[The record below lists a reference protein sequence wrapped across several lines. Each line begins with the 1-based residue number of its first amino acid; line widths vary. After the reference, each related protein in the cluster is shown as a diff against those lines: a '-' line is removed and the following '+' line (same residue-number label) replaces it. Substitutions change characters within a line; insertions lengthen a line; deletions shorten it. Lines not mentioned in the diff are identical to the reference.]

1 MVLSH
6 WSFKQISNG
15 LLRCYILNFILKY
28 LFIKQLLSRKKN
40 CFTQFICC
48 WVELVEMKT
57 FLRDIVSSDG
67 LCVDFCLCIK
77 YFDQV
82 KWNKPYLSNL
92 PASYNH
98 GKKITL
104 TNFKEAAFI
113 SIKTSKLELR
123 KLYMYIV
130 ISLIEISLIDVQ
142 TLPYLHRLTR

>member
-1 MVLSH
+1 MACVLTFACV
-6 WSFKQISNG
+6 WS
-15 LLRCYILNFILKY
+15 ILT
-28 LFIKQLLSRKKN
+28 LS
-40 CFTQFICC
+40 
-48 WVELVEMKT
+48 
-57 FLRDIVSSDG
+57 
-67 LCVDFCLCIK
+67 
-77 YFDQV
+77 QV

-142 TLPYLHRLTR
+142 TLPYLHRLTT

>member
-1 MVLSH
+1 MACVLTFACV
-6 WSFKQISNG
+6 WS
-15 LLRCYILNFILKY
+15 ILT
-28 LFIKQLLSRKKN
+28 LS
-40 CFTQFICC
+40 
-48 WVELVEMKT
+48 
-57 FLRDIVSSDG
+57 
-67 LCVDFCLCIK
+67 
-77 YFDQV
+77 QV

-92 PASYNH
+92 PAFYNH

>member
-1 MVLSH
+1 MTLS
-6 WSFKQISNG
+6 
-15 LLRCYILNFILKY
+15 
-28 LFIKQLLSRKKN
+28 
-40 CFTQFICC
+40 
-48 WVELVEMKT
+48 
-57 FLRDIVSSDG
+57 
-67 LCVDFCLCIK
+67 
-77 YFDQV
+77 QV

-130 ISLIEISLIDVQ
+130 MSLIEISLIDVQ

>member
-1 MVLSH
+1 MTLS
-6 WSFKQISNG
+6 
-15 LLRCYILNFILKY
+15 
-28 LFIKQLLSRKKN
+28 
-40 CFTQFICC
+40 
-48 WVELVEMKT
+48 
-57 FLRDIVSSDG
+57 
-67 LCVDFCLCIK
+67 
-77 YFDQV
+77 QV

-130 ISLIEISLIDVQ
+130 ISLIEISLIEISLIDEQ
-142 TLPYLHRLTR
+142 TLPYLHRLTT

>member
-1 MVLSH
+1 MTLS
-6 WSFKQISNG
+6 
-15 LLRCYILNFILKY
+15 
-28 LFIKQLLSRKKN
+28 
-40 CFTQFICC
+40 
-48 WVELVEMKT
+48 
-57 FLRDIVSSDG
+57 
-67 LCVDFCLCIK
+67 
-77 YFDQV
+77 QV
-82 KWNKPYLSNL
+82 KWNKPHLSNL
-92 PASYNH
+92 QASYNH

>member
-1 MVLSH
+1 MACVLTFACV
-6 WSFKQISNG
+6 WS
-15 LLRCYILNFILKY
+15 ILT
-28 LFIKQLLSRKKN
+28 LS
-40 CFTQFICC
+40 
-48 WVELVEMKT
+48 
-57 FLRDIVSSDG
+57 
-67 LCVDFCLCIK
+67 
-77 YFDQV
+77 QV

-98 GKKITL
+98 AKKITL

>member
-1 MVLSH
+1 MACVLTFACV
-6 WSFKQISNG
+6 WS
-15 LLRCYILNFILKY
+15 ILT
-28 LFIKQLLSRKKN
+28 LS
-40 CFTQFICC
+40 
-48 WVELVEMKT
+48 
-57 FLRDIVSSDG
+57 
-67 LCVDFCLCIK
+67 
-77 YFDQV
+77 QV

-113 SIKTSKLELR
+113 SIKTSKLELH

>member
-1 MVLSH
+1 MTLS
-6 WSFKQISNG
+6 
-15 LLRCYILNFILKY
+15 
-28 LFIKQLLSRKKN
+28 
-40 CFTQFICC
+40 
-48 WVELVEMKT
+48 
-57 FLRDIVSSDG
+57 
-67 LCVDFCLCIK
+67 
-77 YFDQV
+77 QV

-142 TLPYLHRLTR
+142 TLPYLHRLTT

>member
-1 MVLSH
+1 MACVLTFACV
-6 WSFKQISNG
+6 WS
-15 LLRCYILNFILKY
+15 ILT
-28 LFIKQLLSRKKN
+28 LS
-40 CFTQFICC
+40 
-48 WVELVEMKT
+48 
-57 FLRDIVSSDG
+57 
-67 LCVDFCLCIK
+67 
-77 YFDQV
+77 QV
-82 KWNKPYLSNL
+82 KWNKPYLTKF
-92 PASYNH
+92 PPSYNH

>member
-1 MVLSH
+1 MACVLTFACV
-6 WSFKQISNG
+6 WS
-15 LLRCYILNFILKY
+15 ILT
-28 LFIKQLLSRKKN
+28 LS
-40 CFTQFICC
+40 
-48 WVELVEMKT
+48 
-57 FLRDIVSSDG
+57 
-67 LCVDFCLCIK
+67 
-77 YFDQV
+77 QV
-82 KWNKPYLSNL
+82 KGNKPYLSNL

>member
-1 MVLSH
+1 MACVLTFACV
-6 WSFKQISNG
+6 WS
-15 LLRCYILNFILKY
+15 ILT
-28 LFIKQLLSRKKN
+28 LS
-40 CFTQFICC
+40 
-48 WVELVEMKT
+48 
-57 FLRDIVSSDG
+57 
-67 LCVDFCLCIK
+67 
-77 YFDQV
+77 QV

-98 GKKITL
+98 GMKITL

>member
-1 MVLSH
+1 MTLS
-6 WSFKQISNG
+6 
-15 LLRCYILNFILKY
+15 
-28 LFIKQLLSRKKN
+28 
-40 CFTQFICC
+40 
-48 WVELVEMKT
+48 
-57 FLRDIVSSDG
+57 
-67 LCVDFCLCIK
+67 
-77 YFDQV
+77 QV

-130 ISLIEISLIDVQ
+130 ISLIEISLIDEQ
-142 TLPYLHRLTR
+142 TLPYLHRLTT

>member
-1 MVLSH
+1 MACVLTFACV
-6 WSFKQISNG
+6 WS
-15 LLRCYILNFILKY
+15 ILT
-28 LFIKQLLSRKKN
+28 LS
-40 CFTQFICC
+40 
-48 WVELVEMKT
+48 
-57 FLRDIVSSDG
+57 
-67 LCVDFCLCIK
+67 
-77 YFDQV
+77 QV

-130 ISLIEISLIDVQ
+130 PVISLIEISLIGVQ

>member
-1 MVLSH
+1 MACVLTFACV
-6 WSFKQISNG
+6 WS
-15 LLRCYILNFILKY
+15 ILT
-28 LFIKQLLSRKKN
+28 LS
-40 CFTQFICC
+40 
-48 WVELVEMKT
+48 
-57 FLRDIVSSDG
+57 
-67 LCVDFCLCIK
+67 
-77 YFDQV
+77 QV

>member
-1 MVLSH
+1 MTLS
-6 WSFKQISNG
+6 
-15 LLRCYILNFILKY
+15 
-28 LFIKQLLSRKKN
+28 
-40 CFTQFICC
+40 
-48 WVELVEMKT
+48 
-57 FLRDIVSSDG
+57 
-67 LCVDFCLCIK
+67 
-77 YFDQV
+77 QV

-142 TLPYLHRLTR
+142 THPYLHRLTR

>member
-1 MVLSH
+1 MTLS
-6 WSFKQISNG
+6 
-15 LLRCYILNFILKY
+15 
-28 LFIKQLLSRKKN
+28 
-40 CFTQFICC
+40 
-48 WVELVEMKT
+48 
-57 FLRDIVSSDG
+57 
-67 LCVDFCLCIK
+67 
-77 YFDQV
+77 QV

-92 PASYNH
+92 PASYKH

-113 SIKTSKLELR
+113 SIKTSKLEVR

>member
-1 MVLSH
+1 MTLS
-6 WSFKQISNG
+6 
-15 LLRCYILNFILKY
+15 
-28 LFIKQLLSRKKN
+28 
-40 CFTQFICC
+40 
-48 WVELVEMKT
+48 
-57 FLRDIVSSDG
+57 
-67 LCVDFCLCIK
+67 
-77 YFDQV
+77 QV

>member
-1 MVLSH
+1 MACVLTFACV
-6 WSFKQISNG
+6 WS
-15 LLRCYILNFILKY
+15 ILT
-28 LFIKQLLSRKKN
+28 LS
-40 CFTQFICC
+40 
-48 WVELVEMKT
+48 
-57 FLRDIVSSDG
+57 
-67 LCVDFCLCIK
+67 
-77 YFDQV
+77 QV
-82 KWNKPYLSNL
+82 KWNKPYFSNL

>member
-1 MVLSH
+1 MACVLTFACV
-6 WSFKQISNG
+6 WS
-15 LLRCYILNFILKY
+15 ILT
-28 LFIKQLLSRKKN
+28 LS
-40 CFTQFICC
+40 
-48 WVELVEMKT
+48 
-57 FLRDIVSSDG
+57 
-67 LCVDFCLCIK
+67 
-77 YFDQV
+77 QV

-92 PASYNH
+92 PASYSH

>member
-1 MVLSH
+1 MTLS
-6 WSFKQISNG
+6 
-15 LLRCYILNFILKY
+15 
-28 LFIKQLLSRKKN
+28 
-40 CFTQFICC
+40 
-48 WVELVEMKT
+48 
-57 FLRDIVSSDG
+57 
-67 LCVDFCLCIK
+67 
-77 YFDQV
+77 QV

-113 SIKTSKLELR
+113 SIKTSKLELC

-142 TLPYLHRLTR
+142 TLPYLHRQTT

>member
-1 MVLSH
+1 MACVLTFACV
-6 WSFKQISNG
+6 WS
-15 LLRCYILNFILKY
+15 ILT
-28 LFIKQLLSRKKN
+28 LS
-40 CFTQFICC
+40 
-48 WVELVEMKT
+48 
-57 FLRDIVSSDG
+57 
-67 LCVDFCLCIK
+67 
-77 YFDQV
+77 QV

-130 ISLIEISLIDVQ
+130 ISLIEISLIGVQ

>member
-1 MVLSH
+1 MTLS
-6 WSFKQISNG
+6 
-15 LLRCYILNFILKY
+15 
-28 LFIKQLLSRKKN
+28 
-40 CFTQFICC
+40 
-48 WVELVEMKT
+48 
-57 FLRDIVSSDG
+57 
-67 LCVDFCLCIK
+67 
-77 YFDQV
+77 QV

-104 TNFKEAAFI
+104 TNFKDAAFI

-142 TLPYLHRLTR
+142 TLPYLHRQTT

>member
-1 MVLSH
+1 MTLS
-6 WSFKQISNG
+6 
-15 LLRCYILNFILKY
+15 
-28 LFIKQLLSRKKN
+28 
-40 CFTQFICC
+40 
-48 WVELVEMKT
+48 
-57 FLRDIVSSDG
+57 
-67 LCVDFCLCIK
+67 
-77 YFDQV
+77 QV

-104 TNFKEAAFI
+104 TNFKEAAFT

>member
-1 MVLSH
+1 MACVLTFACV
-6 WSFKQISNG
+6 WS
-15 LLRCYILNFILKY
+15 ILT
-28 LFIKQLLSRKKN
+28 LS
-40 CFTQFICC
+40 
-48 WVELVEMKT
+48 
-57 FLRDIVSSDG
+57 
-67 LCVDFCLCIK
+67 
-77 YFDQV
+77 QV

-104 TNFKEAAFI
+104 TNFKEAAFT

>member
-1 MVLSH
+1 MTLS
-6 WSFKQISNG
+6 
-15 LLRCYILNFILKY
+15 
-28 LFIKQLLSRKKN
+28 
-40 CFTQFICC
+40 
-48 WVELVEMKT
+48 
-57 FLRDIVSSDG
+57 
-67 LCVDFCLCIK
+67 
-77 YFDQV
+77 QV

-113 SIKTSKLELR
+113 SIETSKLELR

>member
-1 MVLSH
+1 MTLS
-6 WSFKQISNG
+6 
-15 LLRCYILNFILKY
+15 
-28 LFIKQLLSRKKN
+28 
-40 CFTQFICC
+40 
-48 WVELVEMKT
+48 
-57 FLRDIVSSDG
+57 
-67 LCVDFCLCIK
+67 
-77 YFDQV
+77 QV

-142 TLPYLHRLTR
+142 TLPYLHRQTT

>member
-1 MVLSH
+1 MACVLTFACV
-6 WSFKQISNG
+6 WS
-15 LLRCYILNFILKY
+15 ILT
-28 LFIKQLLSRKKN
+28 LS
-40 CFTQFICC
+40 
-48 WVELVEMKT
+48 
-57 FLRDIVSSDG
+57 
-67 LCVDFCLCIK
+67 
-77 YFDQV
+77 QV

-142 TLPYLHRLTR
+142 TLPYFHRLTR

>member
-1 MVLSH
+1 MTLS
-6 WSFKQISNG
+6 
-15 LLRCYILNFILKY
+15 
-28 LFIKQLLSRKKN
+28 
-40 CFTQFICC
+40 
-48 WVELVEMKT
+48 
-57 FLRDIVSSDG
+57 
-67 LCVDFCLCIK
+67 
-77 YFDQV
+77 QV

-113 SIKTSKLELR
+113 SIKTSKLEVR

>member
-1 MVLSH
+1 MACVLTFACV
-6 WSFKQISNG
+6 WS
-15 LLRCYILNFILKY
+15 ILT
-28 LFIKQLLSRKKN
+28 LS
-40 CFTQFICC
+40 
-48 WVELVEMKT
+48 
-57 FLRDIVSSDG
+57 
-67 LCVDFCLCIK
+67 
-77 YFDQV
+77 QV

-130 ISLIEISLIDVQ
+130 ISLIDISLIDVQ

>member
-1 MVLSH
+1 MTLS
-6 WSFKQISNG
+6 
-15 LLRCYILNFILKY
+15 
-28 LFIKQLLSRKKN
+28 
-40 CFTQFICC
+40 
-48 WVELVEMKT
+48 
-57 FLRDIVSSDG
+57 
-67 LCVDFCLCIK
+67 
-77 YFDQV
+77 QV

-92 PASYNH
+92 PASYSH

-113 SIKTSKLELR
+113 SIKTSKFELR

>member
-1 MVLSH
+1 MACVLTFACV
-6 WSFKQISNG
+6 WS
-15 LLRCYILNFILKY
+15 ILT
-28 LFIKQLLSRKKN
+28 LS
-40 CFTQFICC
+40 
-48 WVELVEMKT
+48 
-57 FLRDIVSSDG
+57 
-67 LCVDFCLCIK
+67 
-77 YFDQV
+77 QV

-142 TLPYLHRLTR
+142 TLPYLHRQTT